1 MDRRSRYGARTAIR
15 EWFRESAG
23 VRHVYGSR
31 SLSVANRRSEKEPKK
46 GKKKKPEEVENELI
60 NDATMEEEA
69 EEEEAPEAGEDTVIR
84 GAVAYYTKRNESV
97 DEIARERGLDAR
109 DIVAWNKAEYPNI
122 SRKSQLLERTKLW
135 MQPAPP
141 PSKTLEK
148 LSEKEQA
155 QRLLEQ
161 RKAAEAAAA
170 AGLVKGKN
178 ESAAQDANV
187 NPKDPCVFGRP
198 LKLLRQK
205 DIDPAERDKIMA
217 EMFRRVRPHLERNKE
232 MAKVR
237 ERENADLA
245 KIEQEKERI
254 RSNERNR
261 RLERRE
267 TGAPVSGYDLLRS
280 GLASESKPL
289 LIEEE
294 LLFP

>member
-1 MDRRSRYGARTAIR
+1 
-15 EWFRESAG
+15 
-23 VRHVYGSR
+23 
-31 SLSVANRRSEKEPKK
+31 
-46 GKKKKPEEVENELI
+46 
-60 NDATMEEEA
+60 MEEEA

-178 ESAAQDANV
+178 ESANAQDANV

-280 GLASESKPL
+280 
-289 LIEEE
+289 
-294 LLFP
+294 